1 MTHPL
6 VSILMPLYNGERYVQ
21 QAIQSVVEQTYTN
34 WELLVLNDG
43 STDNSEQIVRE
54 FTDERIRYMQNTENK
69 GIVYTRNRI
78 FELAKGYYWAIL
90 DCDDIAHPQRIAK
103 QVAYLQQNPQCVL
116 CGTWAKKINENG
128 ARIGKLQPPVANE
141 NIRINQLFQS
151 SFIQSSVLL
160 RTEAMQNIQY
170 NADFP
175 VAEDFDLW
183 ERLLQKG
190 AGHNLPEYLL
200 EYRWYE
206 GNTSTK
212 KEALMQRLRNAVL
225 SRQIRKLGKFS
236 EQEIEQIA
244 TIGSLQIIEEKAF
257 FKKVKQTLLKLQ
269 NANLKAQKYPLKNMA
284 GMLAYRWVFYCV
296 ATKNYTKVWLFLAFL
311 RPLRGFGIFIKLV
324 CDKIFNARLK

>member
-1 MTHPL
+1 MNKPL
-6 VSILMPLYNGERYVQ
+6 VSILMPLYNGERYVR

-54 FTDERIRYMQNTENK
+54 FTDERIRYMQNAENK
-69 GIVYTRNRI
+69 GIVYTRNRL
-78 FELAKGYYWAIL
+78 FELAKGDYWAIL

-116 CGTWAKKINENG
+116 GGTWATKINEG
-128 ARIGKLQPPVANE
+128 KTRIGKLQPPVANE

-151 SFIQSSVLL
+151 SFVQSTVML
-160 RTEAMQNIQY
+160 RAEAMQNVQY

-183 ERLLQKG
+183 EHLLQKG
-190 AGHNLPEYLL
+190 KGHNLPEYLL

-206 GNTSTK
+206 GNTSTT
-212 KEALMQRLRNAVL
+212 KEALMQQLRNAVL
-225 SRQIRKLGKFS
+225 ARQLRQLGKFS

-244 TIGSLQIIEEKAF
+244 TIGSLQIVVEKNF
-257 FKKVKQTLLKLQ
+257 FKKAKQALLKLQ
-269 NANLKAQKYPLKNMA
+269 NTNKQAQKYPLKNMA

-296 ATKNYTKVWLFLAFL
+296 ATKNYTKVWQFLAFL
-311 RPLRGFGIFIKLV
+311 HSLTGFGVFVKLV
-324 CDKIFNARLK
+324 SDKIFNVRLK